1 MKKNKTLLIVVILLS
16 VVAFILIYTNKS
28 STIKKELKDFAVEDT
43 ASITKIFL
51 ADKSSVNA
59 NVTLE
64 KVAPG
69 NWKVNGKYTARY
81 DAIATLLHTI
91 KKLEVKSPVAK
102 SAFETV
108 IKNLAT
114 EGVKIEIY
122 QKDELIKTYYVGGPT
137 EDMLGTFMLLENSNT
152 PFIMQLP
159 GLNGYLTPRYFTDE
173 SAWKERTVFNY
184 KQGEIVSVTV
194 EYPQNTSFS
203 FMLKVKGEKSFSI
216 TSPDNKNSVSTI
228 DTNKIL
234 TYLAAFQNIQY
245 EVVMK
250 NIDKAKKDSILSS
263 QPLCIMTVVDRN
275 GNKNAIKFF
284 LKPISENSLT
294 KEDREGKPL
303 KYDLDRMFA
312 LVDNGNDFVI
322 VQHFVFDKL
331 LMAFQDFIPQ
341 KTNSKD

>member
-1 MKKNKTLLIVVILLS
+1 MKKNTTLLIIVALLA
-16 VVAFILIYTNKS
+16 VVAAILIYTNKS
-28 STIKKELKDFAVEDT
+28 STIKKELKNFAVEDT

-51 ADKSSVNA
+51 ADKSNINA
-59 NVTLE
+59 NVTLD

-69 NWKVNGKYTARY
+69 NWKINGKYTARY
-81 DAIATLLHTI
+81 DAIATLLYTI

-122 QKDELIKTYYVGGPT
+122 QKDELTKTYYVGGPT

-173 SAWKERTVFNY
+173 TEWKERTVFNY
-184 KQGEIVSVTV
+184 KQSEIVSVAV
-194 EYPQNTSFS
+194 EYPQDTSLS
-203 FMLKVKGEKSFSI
+203 FILNVKGEKYFSI
-216 TSPDNKNSVSTI
+216 TSPDNKKIVSTI
-228 DTNKIL
+228 DTNMIL
-234 TYLAAFQNIQY
+234 AYLAAYQNIQY

-250 NIDKAKKDSILSS
+250 NIDKAKQDSVLSS
-263 QPLCIMTVVDRN
+263 PPICLITVIDN
-275 GNKNAIKFF
+275 KGNKNIVKMF
-284 LKPISENSLT
+284 LKPISETSLT
-294 KEDREGKPL
+294 KEDKEGNPL

-312 LVDNGNDFVI
+312 LVNNGSDFVV

-331 LMAFQDFIPQ
+331 LMAFQDFRPQ
-341 KTNSKD
+341 QNKKNH